1 MKDDDQ
7 AETNKLRLQLAHQVR
22 IAMENIWALFFRMT
36 SVLNNL
42 FLKFI
47 HVLGI
52 CHMYRNAMSLQ
63 KLERMLANQ

>member
-22 IAMENIWALFFRMT
+22 IAMENIWALFFRM

-47 HVLGI
+47 LGI